1 MNMNGDQ
8 MKQAFEELKQRVVMT
23 EQQIAEIL
31 TKMDERYPLIE
42 LHSFDDALNEISKLD
57 SGNQEHEELLYSI
70 AFTVGEHLHSWEYD
84 FDLAK
89 NTLVSAARNVGFRSK
104 FLAADL
110 DNCLI
115 EGMAESI
122 EKDEVK

>member
-1 MNMNGDQ
+1 MVISGEQ
-8 MKQAFEELKQRVVMT
+8 MRQEFEELKQRVVMT
-23 EQQIAEIL
+23 EKQIAEIL
-31 TKMDERYPLIE
+31 SKMGMSKPSIE
-42 LHSFDDALNEISKLD
+42 LDSMNDALNRIGELD
-57 SGNQEHEELLYSI
+57 CNEPDHEEELYNI
-70 AFTVGEHLHSWEYD
+70 AFVVGANLHDWDYD